1 MVDFLTDIL
10 TWMESLP
17 PALMYLTVLVI
28 AYGENVLPPIPG
40 DMVVVFGG
48 YLAGKTAL
56 SLAGVIALST
66 IGGAAGFMTMFYL
79 GRRIGG
85 AVRDPHKY
93 RWLPKDQIATGQR
106 WLSKW
111 GYGLIAANRFLAGT
125 RSVISLVAG
134 MAHLPTRP
142 VLLASSISA
151 AIWCGLIAWLGF
163 VIGDNWEVAGEYLSV
178 YGQTVTW
185 IIVGIAA
192 LYVLRRLT
200 RRRKAAASETADGPS
215 TETMDSHEL

>member
-17 PALMYLTVLVI
+17 PSLMYLTVLVI

-56 SLAGVIALST
+56 SLPGVIALST

-85 AVRDPHKY
+85 AIRDPHRY
-93 RWLPKDQIATGQR
+93 RWLPKDQIATGER

-142 VLLASSISA
+142 VLLASSLSA
-151 AIWCGLIAWLGF
+151 AVWCGLIAWLGF
-163 VIGDNWEVAGEYLSV
+163 VIGDNWEVAGEYLAV

-185 IIVGIAA
+185 ILVGAVA
-192 LYVLRRLT
+192 VYVLFRLIK
-200 RRRKAAASETADGPS
+200 RRKAISDQQ
-215 TETMDSHEL
+215 TEDSSKPTSDPHEL